1 MSQQS
6 FSQDAVQTP
15 AVAPEKPGFKW
26 GRLLIWVAV
35 GAVLIFLALGLVNS
49 FMSQPQSGK
58 APEFTLQTYDGQSI
72 KLADLRGQVVVINF
86 WASWCGPCA
95 EEAPDLEQAYQDY
108 KDQGVTFLGIA
119 YVDSEA
125 KSLDYLSRYG
135 ITYLNG
141 PDLRSQ
147 ISDMYHIRG
156 VPETFVVDRN
166 GNITYF
172 AMQPLTYAELT
183 AQIENAMA
191 Q

>member
-6 FSQDAVQTP
+6 FLQDA
-15 AVAPEKPGFKW
+15 APEKSGVKW
-26 GRLLIWVAV
+26 GRVLIWGAV
-35 GAVLIFLALGLVNS
+35 GAVLVFLALGLVNS
-49 FMSQPQSGK
+49 FISQPQSGK

-72 KLADLRGQVVVINF
+72 QLADLRGQVVVINF

-108 KDQGVTFLGIA
+108 KDRGVTFLGIA
-119 YVDSEA
+119 YVDSEV

-135 ITYLNG
+135 ITYPNG

-166 GNITYF
+166 GNIVYF

-183 AQIENAMA
+183 AQIEKAMA